1 MCTDALFSWV
11 SGLQFFNIHL
21 SHSQLQSF
29 NPDKLTG
36 GEWQNLL
43 IWNCI
48 LINVPNGYF
57 YNHLLL
63 SVLPCPHDF
72 SGNGLVNTDMPIISP
87 TSSRCSHE
95 EIIYS
100 LTFYLF
106 FSICALNSFQ
116 FQDVRHLTD
125 WYFCHLMPA
134 RLKTWSLISVI
145 KIIYTGSQRFLFKLQ
160 SIASS
165 YILQN

>member
-106 FSICALNSFQ
+106 FLYVKSIFSISGCQAL
-116 FQDVRHLTD
+116 D
-125 WYFCHLMPA
+125 
-134 RLKTWSLISVI
+134 RLDIFVI
-145 KIIYTGSQRFLFKLQ
+145 
-160 SIASS
+160 
-165 YILQN
+165 